1 MPAKGATKATAVAKA
16 PAVKKTIE
24 KDKGDGVGKQ
34 AQCFRNLMKYRASD
48 LCKKAGIGL
57 GVHGIKCTW
66 PNQGVV

>member
-16 PAVKKTIE
+16 SAVKKTIE
-24 KDKGDGVGKQ
+24 KDAVGKQ